1 MMLSRTLR
9 RLLKFPTVFP
19 SSAYHFCVRMLSLTS
34 FIKSEVASP
43 YLVIAN
49 GSPCV
54 VPSPDRLTFFLFLK
68 SLDGLEY
75 EFCMSGRIDGHIF
88 AMFFKAR
95 FQFRELSA
103 FSVSIGNIVSE
114 SIFSEAYE
122 LHIRCHIFDQNIVGN
137 SIRVP

>member
-1 MMLSRTLR
+1 
-9 RLLKFPTVFP
+9 
-19 SSAYHFCVRMLSLTS
+19 
-34 FIKSEVASP
+34 
-43 YLVIAN
+43 
-49 GSPCV
+49 
-54 VPSPDRLTFFLFLK
+54 
-68 SLDGLEY
+68 
-75 EFCMSGRIDGHIF
+75 MSGRIDGHIF